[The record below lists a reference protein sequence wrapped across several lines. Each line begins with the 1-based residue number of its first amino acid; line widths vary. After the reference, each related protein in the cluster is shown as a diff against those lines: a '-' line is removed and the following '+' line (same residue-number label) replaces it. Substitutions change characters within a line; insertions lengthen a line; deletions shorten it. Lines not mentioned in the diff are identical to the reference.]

1 MELYIFNRDLE
12 LKGILDTFI
21 SLRWIRRFH
30 KSGEFQLNCMFDI
43 NTLNLLKPENIIYRK
58 DDLEAGYIETLQIK
72 LNETGQEYLEIK
84 GKFLTNYLNSR
95 ISWERIKF
103 DGGLESLIRKLIN
116 DNVIN
121 PKNINRK
128 ISNLVLGDIKGFNEN
143 IKYSDSFGNI
153 LGQLEKISTTNNIG
167 FRNIL
172 DIKTKKIIFD
182 LYKGVNRT
190 ANNSS
195 IAPCIFSREF
205 ENILNQEYVN
215 SFNNYKNT
223 TLIAGAGEGS
233 ARKITYMENGI
244 GLDRHELYVD
254 ARDISDKEEK
264 TRMVEDRDLEG
275 NIIGEHEE
283 TYEAEIPWDRYE
295 PLLLQRGKEKLS
307 ECQKIETFNSK
318 INIQS
323 NNVYKKD
330 YDLGDVITIMDK
342 KWKLMINERITEI
355 EEIFDN
361 NGKSVNVMFGNQI
374 PSIIDKIKQTVR

>member
-1 MELYIFNRDLE
+1 MELYIFNKYLE

-58 DDLEAGYIETLQIK
+58 DDLEAGYIETIQIK
-72 LNETGQEYLEIK
+72 LNENGQEYLEIK

-307 ECQKIETFNSK
+307 ECKKIETFNSK

-330 YDLGDVITIMDK
+330 YDLGDVVTIRDK
-342 KWKLMINERITEI
+342 KWNLMINERITEI

>member
-1 MELYIFNRDLE
+1 MELYIFNKYLE

-116 DNVIN
+116 DNIIN

-307 ECQKIETFNSK
+307 ECKKIETFNSK

-330 YDLGDVITIMDK
+330 YDLGDVVTIRDK
-342 KWKLMINERITEI
+342 KWNLMINERITEI

-374 PSIIDKIKQTVR
+374 PSIIDKIKQVVR

>member
-43 NTLNLLKPENIIYRK
+43 NALNLLKPENIIYRK

-84 GKFLTNYLNSR
+84 GKFLTNYLNNR

-121 PKNINRK
+121 PKNINRR

-190 ANNSS
+190 VNNSS

-223 TLIAGAGEGS
+223 TLIAGAGEGN

-244 GLDRHELYVD
+244 GLDRHEIYVD

-264 TRMVEDRDLEG
+264 TRMVEDKDLEG

-318 INIQS
+318 INIQG

-330 YDLGDVITIMDK
+330 YNLGDVITIRDK
-342 KWKLMINERITEI
+342 KWKLTINERITEI

-361 NGKSVNVMFGNQI
+361 NGKSVNVVFGNNI
-374 PSIIDKIKQTVR
+374 PTIIDKIKQVVR

>member
-1 MELYIFNRDLE
+1 MELYIFNKYLE

-58 DDLEAGYIETLQIK
+58 DDLEAGYIETIQIK
-72 LNETGQEYLEIK
+72 LNENGQEYLEIK

-283 TYEAEIPWDRYE
+283 TYEAEIPWGRYE

-330 YDLGDVITIMDK
+330 YDLGDVVTIRDK
-342 KWKLMINERITEI
+342 KWNLMINERITEI

>member
-1 MELYIFNRDLE
+1 MELYIFNKYLE

-58 DDLEAGYIETLQIK
+58 DDLEAGYIETIQIK
-72 LNETGQEYLEIK
+72 LNENGQEYLEIK

-244 GLDRHELYVD
+244 GLDRRELYVD

-330 YDLGDVITIMDK
+330 YDLGDVVTIRDK
-342 KWKLMINERITEI
+342 KWNLMINERITEI

>member
-121 PKNINRK
+121 PKNINRR

-190 ANNSS
+190 VNNSS

-223 TLIAGAGEGS
+223 TLIAGAGEGN

-244 GLDRHELYVD
+244 GLDRHEIYVD

-264 TRMVEDRDLEG
+264 TRMVEDKDLEG

-330 YDLGDVITIMDK
+330 YDLGDVVTIRDK
-342 KWKLMINERITEI
+342 KWNLMINERITEI

-374 PSIIDKIKQTVR
+374 PSIIDKIKQVVR